1 MSFVFWSWI
10 FSLSGALLFFGA
22 GFVFKTRRLAG
33 LAGVLERDTD
43 LTRSARREPSAPL
56 PTRSPTAE
64 IEASLVEC
72 QARSARP
79 EPSVPL
85 PTRGPSAELEASLV
99 ACQARCANLEGEVAR
114 YHADRALLAQEL
126 DSARKLVDEHRRTAS
141 AEADGLRA
149 RLHALSKHGD
159 DASTAALKHELA
171 LSRETAR
178 TQASQLEE
186 LREDKARLR
195 NIEAEL
201 AGSKRENAR
210 LSDQVRDLRARAY
223 TSKPPPMRRIDAP
236 ERNVSTLGSALQSI
250 VDKETQSSC
259 VRNAVIADELGLL
272 VAASGS
278 SHEYCDALAA
288 LGAYL
293 ADVGT
298 KTRDVLPLHEVRQ
311 VVVRDDRDMTLTV
324 RPLATA
330 EPGLA
335 LVTLAVEPHPTVT
348 SS

>member
-22 GFVFKTRRLAG
+22 GIVFKTRRLAG
-33 LAGVLERDTD
+33 VVGVLERDAD
-43 LTRSARREPSAPL
+43 LTRSARPEPL
-56 PTRSPTAE
+56 PMRS
-64 IEASLVEC
+64 
-72 QARSARP
+72 
-79 EPSVPL
+79 
-85 PTRGPSAELEASLV
+85 PSAEIEASLV
-99 ACQARCANLEGEVAR
+99 ACQARCASLEADVER
-114 YHADRALLAQEL
+114 YHADRTLLAEEL
-126 DSARKLVDEHRRTAS
+126 DSARKLADEHRRMAS

-149 RLHALSKHGD
+149 RLHERSKHGD
-159 DASTAALKHELA
+159 DVSTAALKHELA
-171 LSRETAR
+171 LSRETVR
-178 TQASQLEE
+178 TQAEQLEE
-186 LREDKARLR
+186 LRQDKARLQ
-195 NIEAEL
+195 NIEADF

-210 LSDQVRDLRARAY
+210 LTDQVRDLRAQAY
-223 TSKPPPMRRIDAP
+223 ASKTPPMRRIDAP

-250 VDKETQSSC
+250 VDREAQSSC

-324 RPLATA
+324 RPLAAA

-335 LVTLAVEPHPTVT
+335 LVTLAVAPQTTVT
-348 SS
+348 HS

>member
-1 MSFVFWSWI
+1 MTFLLWTWI
-10 FSLSGALLFFGA
+10 FSLTGALLFFGA
-22 GFVFKTRRLAG
+22 GVVFKARKFASAHAAPIATPGGPYTGPAADIETSLA
-33 LAGVLERDTD
+33 ER
-43 LTRSARREPSAPL
+43 
-56 PTRSPTAE
+56 
-64 IEASLVEC
+64 
-72 QARSARP
+72 
-79 EPSVPL
+79 
-85 PTRGPSAELEASLV
+85 
-99 ACQARCANLEGEVAR
+99 QARCTALEREVER
-114 YHADRALLAQEL
+114 HNSDRALLTQEL

-149 RLHALSKHGD
+149 RLHELSKHGD

-178 TQASQLEE
+178 TQAEQLEE
-186 LREDKARLR
+186 LRQDKARLQ
-195 NIEAEL
+195 NIEADL

-210 LSDQVRDLRARAY
+210 LTDQVRDLRAQAY
-223 TSKPPPMRRIDAP
+223 ASKSPPKRRIDAP
-236 ERNVSTLGSALQSI
+236 ERTVAITSLGSALQSI
-250 VDKETQSSC
+250 VDSEARSDSVK
-259 VRNAVIADELGLL
+259 NAVIADELGLL

-324 RPLATA
+324 RPLAAA

-335 LVTLAVEPHPTVT
+335 LVTLAIEPHLTVT
-348 SS
+348 HS